1 MTREKALKELSRL
14 LAENSKYGAALRTDV
29 ANAVH
34 RQAVLQLTAERA
46 TEFQTIS
53 EALRKM

>member
-14 LAENSKYGAALRTDV
+14 LAENSKYGIALRGDV

-34 RQAVLQLTAERA
+34 RQAVLQLTAGRA
-46 TEFQTIS
+46 TEFQAIS
-53 EALRKM
+53 EALRKV